1 MVEAS
6 ATSRRTRRPSKPLD
20 RTRLNDLALHY
31 VARFA
36 TSTGKLR
43 SYLQRKLR
51 ERGWEDDAQPD
62 IEALVERFAE
72 KGYVDDEAYARS
84 KANGLLSR
92 GYGARRVEQTLR
104 AAGIEEQLRSDTAP
118 EEAEARQAIVALAK
132 RRRFGPFA
140 AARHDETVEEAHKR
154 REKQL
159 AAMIRAGHSF
169 EHARRVSEAPSIED
183 LENWAWDAQ
192 D

>member
-6 ATSRRTRRPSKPLD
+6 ATTRRTRRPPKPLD

-43 SYLQRKLR
+43 AYLQRKLR
-51 ERGWEDDAQPD
+51 ERGWEGDGPPD
-62 IEALVERFAE
+62 IDGLVERFAE
-72 KGYVDDEAYARS
+72 KGYVDDEAYARA

-92 GYGARRVEQTLR
+92 GYGARRVEETLR
-104 AAGIEEQLRSDTAP
+104 AAGIDDDVRGDAAP
-118 EEAEARQAIVALAK
+118 EEGEARQAVFALAK

-140 AARHDETVEEAHKR
+140 TPKSQESAEEAHKR

-159 AAMIRAGHSF
+159 AAIIRAGHGF
-169 EHARRVSEAPSIED
+169 EHARRVIEARTIEE
-183 LENWAWDAQ
+183 LEEWAWDAQ

>member
-6 ATSRRTRRPSKPLD
+6 ATSRRTRRPPKPLD

-43 SYLQRKLR
+43 TYLQRKLR
-51 ERGWEDDAQPD
+51 ERGWEGEEQPD
-62 IEALVERFAE
+62 IDGLVERFAE

-92 GYGARRVEQTLR
+92 GYGARRVEETLR
-104 AAGIEEQLRSDTAP
+104 AAGIEEEVRSDSAP
-118 EEAEARQAIVALAK
+118 EEGAARQAVLALAK

-140 AARHDETVEEAHKR
+140 QTKSGETGEEAHKR

-159 AAMIRAGHSF
+159 AAIIRAGHGF
-169 EHARRVSEAPSIED
+169 DHARRVIEARTIEE
-183 LENWAWDAQ
+183 LEEWAWDAQ

>member
-1 MVEAS
+1 MVDAS
-6 ATSRRTRRPSKPLD
+6 ATRRRNRRSPKPLD

-43 SYLQRKLR
+43 TYLQRKLR
-51 ERGWEDDAQPD
+51 ERGWEGDGQPD
-62 IEALVERFAE
+62 IDALVERFAD

-84 KANGLLSR
+84 KANGLLAR
-92 GYGARRVEQTLR
+92 GYGARRVEETLR
-104 AAGIEEQLRSDTAP
+104 AAGIDEEVRGDAAP
-118 EEAEARQAIVALAK
+118 EEAEARQAAVALAK

-140 AARHDETVEEAHKR
+140 RPGPGETVEEAHKR

-159 AAMIRAGHSF
+159 AAIIRAGHGF
-169 EHARRVSEAPSIED
+169 DHARRIVEARTVEE
-183 LENWAWDAQ
+183 LEEWAWDAQ

>member
-1 MVEAS
+1 MVDAS
-6 ATSRRTRRPSKPLD
+6 ATRRRNRRSPKPLD

-43 SYLQRKLR
+43 AYLQRKLR
-51 ERGWEDDAQPD
+51 ERGWDGDGQPD
-62 IEALVERFAE
+62 IDALVERFAD

-84 KANGLLSR
+84 KANGLLAR
-92 GYGARRVEQTLR
+92 GYGARRVEETLR
-104 AAGIEEQLRSDTAP
+104 AAGIDEEVRGDAAP
-118 EEAEARQAIVALAK
+118 EEAEARQAAVALAK

-140 AARHDETVEEAHKR
+140 RPGSDETVEEAHKR

-159 AAMIRAGHSF
+159 AAIIRAGHGF
-169 EHARRVSEAPSIED
+169 DHARRIVEARTVEE
-183 LENWAWDAQ
+183 LEEWAWDAQ

>member
-1 MVEAS
+1 MDDER
-6 ATSRRTRRPSKPLD
+6 ATSGRIRRRAKPLD
-20 RTRLNDLALHY
+20 RSRLEELALAY

-43 SYLQRKLR
+43 AYLERKLR
-51 ERGWEDDAQPD
+51 ERGFVDGEEPD
-62 IEALVERFAE
+62 VEGLVSKFAAR
-72 KGYVDDEAYARS
+72 GYVDDEAYGRAR
-84 KANGLLSR
+84 AADLAAR

-140 AARHDETVEEAHKR
+140 AAKDDEPVEEAHKR

>member
-1 MVEAS
+1 M
-6 ATSRRTRRPSKPLD
+6 
-20 RTRLNDLALHY
+20 NDLALHY

-51 ERGWEDDAQPD
+51 ERGWDGEGQPD
-62 IEALVERFAE
+62 IDGLVERFAE

-84 KANGLLSR
+84 KASGLLSR

-104 AAGIEEQLRSDTAP
+104 AAGIEEQVRSDTAP

-140 AARHDETVEEAHKR
+140 KPKRDETSEEAHKR

-159 AAMIRAGHSF
+159 AAMIRAGHAF
-169 EHARRVSEAPSIED
+169 DHARRVSEAHSIED
-183 LENWAWDAQ
+183 LEEWAWDAQ